1 MRFSSF
7 NAMFFRY
14 QKTYLYA
21 GRYLTWQAVFQVLLC
36 QIEIVWVFSGS
47 IPVLMVL
54 AGQWAWDCKSS
65 FVRWAWA
72 LWTVNP
78 NGVSGSIPLMNES
91 ETERK
96 KMQVKRDENPRLGTC
111 IWTFRN
117 RYCKVFSDPRFCTK
131 VLSLSSSG
139 QDLVF
144 SCRRHGFDPRKG

>member
-1 MRFSSF
+1 LLLFCLGKVRIS
-7 NAMFFRY
+7 
-14 QKTYLYA
+14 YLIQ
-21 GRYLTWQAVFQVLLC
+21 GKEERWKVLLC

-111 IWTFRN
+111 I
-117 RYCKVFSDPRFCTK
+117 
-131 VLSLSSSG
+131 
-139 QDLVF
+139 
-144 SCRRHGFDPRKG
+144 

>member
-1 MRFSSF
+1 
-7 NAMFFRY
+7 
-14 QKTYLYA
+14 
-21 GRYLTWQAVFQVLLC
+21 
-36 QIEIVWVFSGS
+36 VFSGS

-96 KMQVKRDENPRLGTC
+96 KMQVKRDENPILGLFPKSGGSRLPVPRGGRLR
-111 IWTFRN
+111 FES
-117 RYCKVFSDPRFCTK
+117 FSI
-131 VLSLSSSG
+131 G
-139 QDLVF
+139 
-144 SCRRHGFDPRKG
+144 

>member
-1 MRFSSF
+1 M
-7 NAMFFRY
+7 
-14 QKTYLYA
+14 
-21 GRYLTWQAVFQVLLC
+21 FQVLLC

-111 IWTFRN
+111 ICPAKTRS
-117 RYCKVFSDPRFCTK
+117 CLVFSASFTSPAK
-131 VLSLSSSG
+131 PVYLSSSHFRAFELLPLYLSTVT
-139 QDLVF
+139 QSV
-144 SCRRHGFDPRKG
+144 KY